1 MEVHHLTGTIT
12 LHTQTRRL
20 PSIILLPLRSLKLT
34 SVSVSNYK
42 NRPQRLAMVI
52 WSGQVV
58 RDKDKLKV
66 NDGDDNVS
74 DEDFEE

>member
-1 MEVHHLTGTIT
+1 MTRTLTWY
-12 LHTQTRRL
+12 TQTRRL
-20 PSIILLPLRSLKLT
+20 PCIIFLPLRSLKLT
-34 SVSVSNYK
+34 TVSVANYE

-58 RDKDKLKV
+58 RDKDKG

-74 DEDFEE
+74 NEDFEE